1 MACADPI
8 GQLEENLQCTVC
20 LEVLK
25 DPRTLP
31 CCHSFCKDCLEGV
44 VQTCRDTAPHG
55 QPIREIPC
63 PNCRATFPL
72 DPDKHVADMPRNH
85 FICNLVKVTAVL
97 DRGIGVPCSHN
108 CNQSYSVA
116 RCVTCEKFLCRE
128 CLTDHNKYRGN
139 NGHSVLTM
147 EELSKPENR
156 KKIKDKM
163 YCNEHS
169 GKKLKVYCET
179 CNELICKDCMDFKH
193 IKQEG
198 HSCSLVKDVANNY
211 KELLVLNNKA
221 MEDALTEGHVF
232 VQRLSITT
240 EQLNRNAK
248 NAKVEIA
255 QRKESIAKKVLE
267 MLDQK
272 AENLSKKVDEI
283 HKSKRANLD
292 RQTEETKQF
301 VESIK
306 TSAQLSKQLVDQGT
320 EEEIISSQKMML
332 DNANSLLAKRE
343 EYFKASIPAAK
354 LNYTGCTYK
363 EPINDDIL
371 RGLTDTLGEIDER
384 NEGKNP
390 SNLYIEYLQGFYIQ
404 FKEVF
409 FFKFLCTS
417 TL

>member
-1 MACADPI
+1 MAYAVKADPI
-8 GQLEENLQCTVC
+8 CQLEEDLECTVC

-44 VQTCRDTAPHG
+44 VQTCRDTARHG

-85 FICNLVKVTAVL
+85 FICNLVKVAAVL
-97 DRGIGVPCSHN
+97 DRGIGVPCSHK
-108 CNQSYSVA
+108 CDQSYSVA
-116 RCVTCEKFLCRE
+116 HCVTCEKFLCRE
-128 CLTDHNKYRGN
+128 CLTGHDNYRGH

-147 EELSKPENR
+147 EELSKPEHR

-163 YCNEHS
+163 FCNEHS

-193 IKQEG
+193 IKQG

-211 KELLVLNNKA
+211 KELLASSNKA
-221 MEDALTEGHVF
+221 MEVALTQGNAF
-232 VQRLSITT
+232 VRRLSITSK
-240 EQLNRNAK
+240 QLDRDAED
-248 NAKVEIA
+248 AKVKIA
-255 QRKESIAKKVLE
+255 HRKESMAKKFLE
-267 MLDQK
+267 MLDKK
-272 AENLSKKVDEI
+272 AECLSQKVDEI
-283 HKSKRANLD
+283 HKAKRANLD

-301 VESIK
+301 VENIK
-306 TSAQLSKQLVDQGT
+306 TSVQLSKKLVDQGT

-332 DNANSLLAKRE
+332 DNANNLLAKRE

-354 LNYTGCTYK
+354 FRYTPYTGRIDE
-363 EPINDDIL
+363 EPINEKIL
-371 RGLTDTLGEIDER
+371 RGMTDTLGEVVEQS
-384 NEGKNP
+384 EGKNLETGIGM
-390 SNLYIEYLQGFYIQ
+390 SII
-404 FKEVF
+404 
-409 FFKFLCTS
+409 T
-417 TL
+417 

>member
-1 MACADPI
+1 MAHAVKADPI
-8 GQLEENLQCTVC
+8 SQLEGDLECTVC

-85 FICNLVKVTAVL
+85 FICNLVKVMAVL
-97 DRGIGVPCSHN
+97 DREIGVPCSHN

-163 YCNEHS
+163 YCKEHS

-198 HSCSLVKDVANNY
+198 HSCSLVKDVANYY
-211 KELLVLNNKA
+211 KELLALNNKE
-221 MEDALTEGHVF
+221 MKDALTEGHIY
-232 VQRLSITT
+232 VQRLSLATKQFDRDT
-240 EQLNRNAK
+240 ENVKSQIVQKKDAVMK
-248 NAKVEIA
+248 NFA
-255 QRKESIAKKVLE
+255 E
-267 MLDQK
+267 MLEQK
-272 AENLSKKVDEI
+272 TSTLLNKVDEI
-283 HKSKRANLD
+283 HKHKRANLD
-292 RQTEETKQF
+292 RQTDETNEL
-301 VESIK
+301 VENVKMSL
-306 TSAQLSKQLVDQGT
+306 QLSKKLVDQGT

-343 EYFKASIPAAK
+343 EYFKASIPVAK
-354 LNYTGCTYK
+354 LIYTSS
-363 EPINDDIL
+363 DDKTSTNERIL
-371 RGLTDTLGEIDER
+371 TSVAASLGEVTLG
-384 NEGKNP
+384 K
-390 SNLYIEYLQGFYIQ
+390 
-404 FKEVF
+404 
-409 FFKFLCTS
+409 
-417 TL
+417 

>member
-1 MACADPI
+1 MAHAVNADPI
-8 GQLEENLQCTVC
+8 SQLEEDLQCTVC

-44 VQTCRDTAPHG
+44 VQTCRDTAPQG

-97 DRGIGVPCSHN
+97 DREIGVPCSHN

-163 YCNEHS
+163 YCKEHS

-193 IKQEG
+193 TKQEG
-198 HSCSLVKDVANNY
+198 HSCSLVKDVANYY
-211 KELLVLNNKA
+211 KELLALNNKE
-221 MEDALTEGHVF
+221 MKDALTEGHIY
-232 VQRLSITT
+232 VQRLSLATKQFDRDT
-240 EQLNRNAK
+240 ENVKSQIVQKKDAVMK
-248 NAKVEIA
+248 NFA
-255 QRKESIAKKVLE
+255 E
-267 MLDQK
+267 MLEQK
-272 AENLSKKVDEI
+272 TSTLLNKVDEI
-283 HKSKRANLD
+283 HKHKRANLD
-292 RQTEETKQF
+292 RQTDETNQL
-301 VESIK
+301 VENVKMSL
-306 TSAQLSKQLVDQGT
+306 QLSKKLVDQGT

-343 EYFKASIPAAK
+343 EYFKASIPVAK
-354 LNYTGCTYK
+354 LIYTSS
-363 EPINDDIL
+363 DDKTSTNERIL
-371 RGLTDTLGEIDER
+371 TSVAASLGEVTLG
-384 NEGKNP
+384 K
-390 SNLYIEYLQGFYIQ
+390 
-404 FKEVF
+404 
-409 FFKFLCTS
+409 
-417 TL
+417 

>member
-1 MACADPI
+1 MAYAVKADPI
-8 GQLEENLQCTVC
+8 SQLEGDLECTVC

-44 VQTCRDTAPHG
+44 VQTCRDTAPRG

-128 CLTDHNKYRGN
+128 CLTDHNKYRGH

-211 KELLVLNNKA
+211 KELLALNNKA
-221 MEDALTEGHVF
+221 MEDALTEGHVY
-232 VQRLSITT
+232 VQRLSLTT
-240 EQLNRNAK
+240 EQFDR
-248 NAKVEIA
+248 
-255 QRKESIAKKVLE
+255 
-267 MLDQK
+267 D
-272 AENLSKKVDEI
+272 AENIKSQIVQKKDAVMKNIAEIVEQKTTTLLNKVDEI
-283 HKSKRANLD
+283 HNGKRANLD
-292 RQTEETKQF
+292 RQTDETKQF

-306 TSAQLSKQLVDQGT
+306 TSVQLSKQLVDQGT

-332 DNANSLLAKRE
+332 DNANNLLAKRE
-343 EYFKASIPAAK
+343 EYFKASIPVAK
-354 LNYTGCTYK
+354 LRYTACTDK
-363 EPINDDIL
+363 EPINEKIL
-371 RGLTDTLGEIDER
+371 TSVAKKALGEVSEENHDKGSSKI
-384 NEGKNP
+384 
-390 SNLYIEYLQGFYIQ
+390 L
-404 FKEVF
+404 
-409 FFKFLCTS
+409 
-417 TL
+417 